1 MDFTFLDSDVPSTS
15 NRTIYQVISFTVM
28 SDGTLRLRRDVWT
41 YSEVYIYLHFT
52 SKKRQCHGLCVTSSA
67 IL

>member
-28 SDGTLRLRRDVWT
+28 SDGTLRLRRDV
-41 YSEVYIYLHFT
+41 
-52 SKKRQCHGLCVTSSA
+52 
-67 IL
+67 